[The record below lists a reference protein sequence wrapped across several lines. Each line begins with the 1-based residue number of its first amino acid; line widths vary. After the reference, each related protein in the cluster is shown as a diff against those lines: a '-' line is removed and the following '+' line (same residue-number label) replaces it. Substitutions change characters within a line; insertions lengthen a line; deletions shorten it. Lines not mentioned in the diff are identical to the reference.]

1 MFALPVL
8 YICNFAAV
16 WFFKKIFG
24 GMTGDSF
31 GAVNEIALLIFL
43 ATTVIWL
50 QKFI

>member
-1 MFALPVL
+1 MFVLPVI
-8 YICNFAAV
+8 YIFNFGAV

-43 ATTVIWL
+43 VMMVVWL